1 MATCDHCLL
10 EVPEHK
16 AIVEER
22 GARKHFFCCH
32 GCRGVYRLIRDEGLD
47 EFYERRGPPWT
58 PGPSGEI
65 SLEHSAFTE
74 TVRDVEREG
83 EIDIILDGIRCAS
96 CIWLIEKI
104 LLRTDGV
111 IYARVNYATHK
122 ARIRWNPDR
131 TDITKVLSRIT
142 SLGYTPKPYLVK
154 AHEEQFRKEQR
165 DLLMRFGTAAFFTM
179 QLMLYSVA
187 MYAGYF
193 QGIGIRTKMVFQVIA
208 LLLTTPVLFYSG
220 MPFLRGSIR
229 GLRNF
234 SFTMDTLIATGAGSA
249 YLYSIYQIFAGGEVY
264 FDTTAM
270 IITLILLG
278 RYIEAGAK
286 GRSSEVITRLL
297 SLSPKEARVVIQDS
311 ENREYVK
318 TITVSSIK
326 RGDCVQIQPGERIPV
341 DGIVVRGRS
350 EVDESMLT
358 GESLPVAK
366 KADSEVFCG
375 TQNLHGSFVF
385 QVKRTGMDTV
395 LSQIVRTVE
404 DAQARRAPVQVL
416 ADRVVGFFVPSVL
429 ILSILTG
436 VAWFVADRTMTVA
449 VMNAISVLV
458 IACPCALGLATPLAV
473 LIGTTRGASRGVLM
487 KGGDIIERARKI
499 RMIILDK
506 TGTVT
511 EGRPV
516 LKAWKGVGTTDTEAL
531 RLAASVERFS
541 EHSIAK
547 AIINAEGRGEYL
559 TVSDFA
565 APPGSGVK
573 GETGGREFFIGN
585 REFIETKGMCK
596 KLDSAIDS
604 ELSSWIRKQGVSGT
618 TVLYMSS
625 DDKLAGIFLIA
636 DKAREEAGEA
646 VRRLTEM
653 GYDVMMVTGDERGTA
668 LSIARDIRLPEE
680 AVLAQRL
687 PNEKAEAIKEIQRKG
702 NPVMMVGDGIN
713 DAPALVQSDVGVA
726 MGRATDIALESSDM
740 VLMRSDLGLIAE
752 AIILSKKIYRTIQ
765 QNLFWAFI
773 YNMVALPLA
782 VLGLLH
788 PIIAA
793 GAMTLSS
800 LSVVGNSVRLK
811 RA

>member
-1 MATCDHCLL
+1 
-10 EVPEHK
+10 
-16 AIVEER
+16 
-22 GARKHFFCCH
+22 
-32 GCRGVYRLIRDEGLD
+32 
-47 EFYERRGPPWT
+47 
-58 PGPSGEI
+58 
-65 SLEHSAFTE
+65 
-74 TVRDVEREG
+74 
-83 EIDIILDGIRCAS
+83 
-96 CIWLIEKI
+96 
-104 LLRTDGV
+104 
-111 IYARVNYATHK
+111 
-122 ARIRWNPDR
+122 
-131 TDITKVLSRIT
+131 
-142 SLGYTPKPYLVK
+142 
-154 AHEEQFRKEQR
+154 
-165 DLLMRFGTAAFFTM
+165 M

-220 MPFLRGSIR
+220 MPFLRGSVR

-234 SFTMDTLIATGAGSA
+234 SFTMDVLIATGAGSA

-278 RYIEAGAK
+278 RYIETGAK
-286 GRSSEVITRLL
+286 GKSSEVITRLL
-297 SLSPKEARVVIQDS
+297 SLSPKEAKIVVQDS
-311 ENREYVK
+311 ENREYDKSV
-318 TITVSSIK
+318 TVSSIK
-326 RGDCVQIQPGERIPV
+326 RGDCVQVQPGERIPV
-341 DGIVVRGRS
+341 DGVVVRGRS

-358 GESLPVAK
+358 GESLPVTK

-375 TQNLHGSFVF
+375 TRNLHGSFVF

-429 ILSILTG
+429 ILSIITG
-436 VAWFVADRTMTVA
+436 VAWFVADGTMTVA

-487 KGGDIIERARKI
+487 KGGDIIERARDI
-499 RMIILDK
+499 RVIILDK

-516 LKAWKGVGTTDTEAL
+516 LKAWKGVEFTDTEAL
-531 RLAASVERFS
+531 RIATSVERFS
-541 EHSIAK
+541 EHSIAR
-547 AIINAEGRGEYL
+547 AINAEGRGEYL
-559 TVSDFA
+559 TVSGFTA
-565 APPGSGVK
+565 YPGSGVK
-573 GETGGREFFIGN
+573 GETGGRIILIGN
-585 REFIETKGMCK
+585 REFIETKGICK
-596 KLDSAIDS
+596 KLDSVLDS
-604 ELSSWIRKQGVSGT
+604 ELSSWIQTQAVSGT

-625 DDKLAGIFLIA
+625 DDKLAGIFIIA
-636 DKAREEAGEA
+636 DKAREEAGET
-646 VRRLTEM
+646 VMRLTEM

-668 LSIARDIRLPEE
+668 LSIARDIHLPEE

-687 PNEKAEAIKEIQRKG
+687 PNEKAEAIRDMQEKG

-713 DAPALVQSDVGVA
+713 DAPALVQSDLGVA
-726 MGRATDIALESSDM
+726 MGRATDIALESSDI

-811 RA
+811 RT

>member
-1 MATCDHCLL
+1 MVPCDHCLL
-10 EVPEHK
+10 EIPEEK
-16 AIVEER
+16 AIVEEIR
-22 GARKHFFCCH
+22 GQKQFFCCN

-47 EFYERRGPPWT
+47 EFYERRGLSWT
-58 PGPSGEI
+58 PGPPGEI
-65 SLEHSAFTE
+65 SLEHSVFAE
-74 TVRDVEREG
+74 AVRDVEGEG

-122 ARIRWNPDR
+122 ARIRWNPDK
-131 TDITKVLSRIT
+131 TEITKILGRIT
-142 SLGYTPKPYLVK
+142 TLGYTPKPYLAK
-154 AHEEQFRKEQR
+154 AHEEQLRKEQR
-165 DLLMRFGTAAFFTM
+165 DLLIRFGTAAFFTM

-193 QGIGIRTKMVFQVIA
+193 QGIGIKTKTVFQVIA

-234 SFTMDTLIATGAGSA
+234 SFTMDFLIATGAGSA
-249 YLYSIYQIFAGGEVY
+249 YLYSIYQIFTGGEVY

-278 RYIEAGAK
+278 RYIESGAK
-286 GRSSEVITRLL
+286 KRSSEVITRLL
-297 SLSPKEARVVIQDS
+297 SLSPKEARIVMQDS
-311 ENREYVK
+311 GTREHVK

-326 RGDCVQIQPGERIPV
+326 KGDCVQIQPGERIPV

-358 GESLPVAK
+358 GESLPVPK
-366 KADSEVFCG
+366 KAGSEVFCG
-375 TQNLHGSFVF
+375 TQNLNGSFVF
-385 QVKRTGMDTV
+385 EVRRTGVDTV
-395 LSQIVRTVE
+395 LSQIIRTVE

-429 ILSILTG
+429 ILSIITG
-436 VAWFVADRTMTVA
+436 VAWFVANRMMTVA

-473 LIGTTRGASRGVLM
+473 LIGTTRGASRGILM
-487 KGGDIIERARKI
+487 KGGDIIERASNI
-499 RMIILDK
+499 GVIILDK

-516 LKAWKGVGTTDTEAL
+516 LKAWKGVGITDKEAL

-541 EHSIAK
+541 EHTIAK
-547 AIINAEGRGEYL
+547 AIINTEARGEYL
-559 TVSDFA
+559 TVSGFTA
-565 APPGSGVK
+565 YPGSGVK
-573 GETGGREFFIGN
+573 GETGGRKILIGN
-585 REFIETKGMCK
+585 REFIDTKGMRK
-596 KLDSAIDS
+596 NLDSAIDS
-604 ELSSWIRKQGVSGT
+604 ELSSWIRAQAVSGT

-625 DDKLAGIFLIA
+625 DEKLAGIFLIA
-636 DKAREEAGEA
+636 DKAREEAGAA
-646 VRRLTEM
+646 VRNLTEM
-653 GYDVMMVTGDERGTA
+653 DYDVMMVTGDEQGTA
-668 LSIARDIRLPEE
+668 LSIAGDIRLPEE

-687 PNEKAEAIKEIQRKG
+687 PNEKAEAIQEIQRKG
-702 NPVMMVGDGIN
+702 IPVMMVGDGIN

-752 AIILSKKIYRTIQ
+752 AITLSKKIYRTIQ